1 MGFWFCGSSGGPGGE
16 ERRGEE
22 LLFFCPSVTPEEF
35 CFVHSSIGSSGN
47 RREGRK
53 YGIRE

>member
-1 MGFWFCGSSGGPGGE
+1 VVVVVDQEGRRGE
-16 ERRGEE
+16 ERRGAP
-22 LLFFCPSVTPEEF
+22 FFCPSVTPEEF

>member
-16 ERRGEE
+16 ERRGAP
-22 LLFFCPSVTPEEF
+22 FFCPSVTPEEF